1 MIIIVWTRE
10 EGLVMESN
18 LISRTRV
25 RAPHQLGLPSCWPM
39 PTDAHATRMIAN
51 PIKGSMGTQRVQG
64 GRGAGFGAYDVTDPK
79 FSTFVG
85 PPPCRPPV

>member
-1 MIIIVWTRE
+1 MINIVWTRE

-18 LISRTRV
+18 LISRTRISV
-25 RAPHQLGLPSCWPM
+25 PRELGLPSCWPM
-39 PTDAHATRMIAN
+39 PTNAHATRTIA
-51 PIKGSMGTQRVQG
+51 GSMGTQHVQG
-64 GRGAGFGAYDVTDPK
+64 GRSAGFGAYDVTDTK

>member
-1 MIIIVWTRE
+1 
-10 EGLVMESN
+10 MESD

-25 RAPHQLGLPSCWPM
+25 TALRELGLPSCWPM
-39 PTDAHATRMIAN
+39 PTNAHATPMIARA
-51 PIKGSMGTQRVQG
+51 IEGSMGTQRVQG
-64 GRGAGFGAYDVTDPK
+64 GRGAGFGAYDVTDSK